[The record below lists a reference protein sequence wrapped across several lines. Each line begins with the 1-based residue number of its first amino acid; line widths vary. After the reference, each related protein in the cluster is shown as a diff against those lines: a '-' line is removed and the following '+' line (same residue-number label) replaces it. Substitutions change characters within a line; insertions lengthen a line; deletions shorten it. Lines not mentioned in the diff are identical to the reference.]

1 MDEEERFDLQEF
13 DSDEEMRLLGK
24 NISDQDFVTLDS
36 KIYLFVYSLPENWV
50 LNDIEILSGIGFEN
64 QEIS

>member
-13 DSDEEMRLLGK
+13 ARNEEMRLKGK

-36 KIYLFVYSLPENWV
+36 KIYLFVYYLPGN
-50 LNDIEILSGIGFEN
+50 
-64 QEIS
+64 